1 MHQNIDCKSL
11 EDRNKF
17 SLKTLLFKIC
27 EWEREREKKIVF
39 SDLKVTLLVT
49 PPPPLSDKVV
59 VSFEVQIDDAK

>member
-1 MHQNIDCKSL
+1 MG
-11 EDRNKF
+11 
-17 SLKTLLFKIC
+17 
-27 EWEREREKKIVF
+27 EREREKKIVF